1 MAEMTRGELVDLV
14 SKQVTENEKYRE
26 AILKDPKGVIGMQLG
41 RELPDWL
48 NIEVVQETADKM
60 VVVLPHVP
68 QEGDE
73 LADADLEAVA
83 GGKSDDSSS
92 DSSGSSTSYTCNDAA
107 GMATRIDITT
117 NADFGFF

>member
-1 MAEMTRGELVDLV
+1 MAQITRGELVDLV
-14 SKQVTENEKYRE
+14 NKYVSENEKYRE
-26 AILKDPKGVIGMQLG
+26 ALLKNPKGVIGMQLG

-60 VVVLPHVP
+60 VVVLPHMP

-92 DSSGSSTSYTCNDAA
+92 DSSGTNYECNDTA

-117 NADFGFF
+117 EADFGMF